1 MTIHSIGVDPGL
13 AVLFAAGGLAFG
25 WGYFA
30 ALRRGIDAYAARGS
44 IFRSLLWM
52 LARLAAAA
60 IFFAFAVRW
69 GAWPLVAA
77 FLGFLAARQIAVRAA
92 RGAA

>member
-1 MTIHSIGVDPGL
+1 VTMYSISVDPWL
-13 AVLFAAGGLAFG
+13 AALFAAGGLAFG

-30 ALRRGIDAYAARGS
+30 ALRRGIDAHAARGS
-44 IFRSLLWM
+44 VFKSLLWM

-60 IFFAFAVRW
+60 LFFAFAVRW

-92 RGAA
+92 RRAA